1 MTLCLTGVYV
11 IMIDLQK
18 SFSKKLKQWGY
29 NVLLQRKTLNGN
41 YENTLE
47 QVTTRSVFPG
57 GMTNARSAQ
66 EETEGIAVNSNVI
79 YYFES
84 SVNPG
89 EGDRIYEMI
98 PNIANKYTIYV
109 IDTSSPMRGKGG
121 KIVFWTVGATR
132 EKQV

>member
-1 MTLCLTGVYV
+1 
-11 IMIDLQK
+11 MIDIQK
-18 SFSKKLKQWGY
+18 SFAKKLKQWGY

-57 GMTNARSAQ
+57 GMMNARSAQ
-66 EETEGIAVNSNVI
+66 EETEGIAVNSNII

-84 SVNPG
+84 LVNPG

-121 KIVFWTVGATR
+121 KIVFWTVGASR

>member
-1 MTLCLTGVYV
+1 
-11 IMIDLQK
+11 MIDLQK
-18 SFSKKLKQWGY
+18 SFAKKLKQWGY
-29 NVLLQRKTLNGN
+29 NVLLQRKNHNGN

-57 GMTNARSAQ
+57 GMINARSTE
-66 EETEGIAVNSNVI
+66 EETEGIAVNSNVT

-89 EGDRIYEMI
+89 EGDRIYEKM
-98 PNIANKYTIYV
+98 PSTDGKYTLYV

-132 EKQV
+132 EKKV

>member
-1 MTLCLTGVYV
+1 
-11 IMIDLQK
+11 MIDLQK
-18 SFSKKLKQWGY
+18 SFAKKLKQWGY

-57 GMTNARSAQ
+57 GMINARSTE

-84 SVNPG
+84 LVNPG

>member
-1 MTLCLTGVYV
+1 
-11 IMIDLQK
+11 MIDLQK
-18 SFSKKLKQWGY
+18 SFAKKLKQWGY

-57 GMTNARSAQ
+57 GMINSRSTE

-89 EGDRIYEMI
+89 EGDRIYEEM
-98 PNIANKYTIYV
+98 PNSPDPYIIYV

-121 KIVFWTVGATR
+121 KIVFWIVGATR
-132 EKQV
+132 EKRV

>member
-1 MTLCLTGVYV
+1 
-11 IMIDLQK
+11 MIDLQK
-18 SFSKKLKQWGY
+18 SFAKKLKQWGY

-57 GMTNARSAQ
+57 GMMNARSAQ
-66 EETEGIAVNSNVI
+66 EETEGIAVNSNII

-84 SVNPG
+84 LVNPG

-121 KIVFWTVGATR
+121 KIVFWTVGASR